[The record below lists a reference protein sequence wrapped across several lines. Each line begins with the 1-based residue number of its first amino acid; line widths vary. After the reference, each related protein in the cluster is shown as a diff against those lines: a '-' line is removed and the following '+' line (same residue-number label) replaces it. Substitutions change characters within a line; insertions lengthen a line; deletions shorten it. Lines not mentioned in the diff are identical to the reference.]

1 MCVALYRR
9 FGEMHR
15 LVVDGMRIVVE
26 LVADDDVISCI
37 TNVVV
42 GDDVGNEVS
51 RDVALDVVHFR
62 GEVGPPRRCTCRR
75 TRRRRVPCR
84 GEDEGQGGRR
94 HVQKPSCQCHKK
106 RLRIKPTKILE
117 STN

>member
-1 MCVALYRR
+1 
-9 FGEMHR
+9 MHR

-42 GDDVGNEVS
+42 VVVVGDDVGNEVS
-51 RDVALDVVHFR
+51 RGVAQDVVRFR

-75 TRRRRVPCR
+75 TRRRRVPYR
-84 GEDEGQGGRR
+84 VEDEGQGGRR
-94 HVQKPSCQCHKK
+94 HVQKTCQCHKRM
-106 RLRIKPTKILE
+106 RLRINPTKILE